1 LYDWYGNKS
10 QEVLENTVQ
19 NAQAPG
25 YTTTANNF
33 LYQYYSGLLKYNKA
47 FGLHNF
53 SATAGIEA
61 NKWQGEWLSASRVNF
76 TNLGVQD
83 LNAAD
88 PTTLGNGGGKQQNG
102 TYSYLARVNYNYAEK
117 YLLELVGRDDGASNF
132 APGYKFIKYGGGS
145 LGWVFT
151 KEDFLKSITSVVD
164 FGKIRASY
172 GFVGNKVGVGN
183 YNYLAAVNNGT
194 IVLGSPAALT
204 PTSSLA
210 NNDIFSNTTTWEG
223 VSQKNIGADLQFLN
237 NRLTATFDYFV
248 KDNNKMLEHIN
259 YPSLLGGTAPLTNS
273 GELTVKGWE
282 AVVSWKDHK
291 GDFFYHVAF
300 NMGNNH
306 TMLKRLINADTYGP
320 GTNNVNGYPLNSWFL
335 YKTAGYF
342 QSQAEVDAYY
352 AKYGAG
358 GGDLNSVP
366 ALNSGKALRPGDT
379 KRVDLNGDGVI
390 TTAGGNIKGNT
401 SDLKFMGDADPHYV
415 FGVNLGGSWKGF
427 DLDAFFQGVGKQ
439 LIMRSGFLAY
449 PFATIYTNQPT
460 GFIGKTWTTT
470 HTDAPF
476 PRLTVDQN
484 RANWDYQNND
494 FMLQNSRYIR
504 LKSLVVGYTLP
515 KSITQRVKLERVRI
529 YFSGNDLWEKTS
541 IKDGYDPEMGE
552 ASQNVGYPFYRTWS
566 FGLNVGF

>member
-1 LYDWYGNKS
+1 
-10 QEVLENTVQ
+10 
-19 NAQAPG
+19 
-25 YTTTANNF
+25 
-33 LYQYYSGLLKYNKA
+33 
-47 FGLHNF
+47 
-53 SATAGIEA
+53 
-61 NKWQGEWLSASRVNF
+61 
-76 TNLGVQD
+76 
-83 LNAAD
+83 
-88 PTTLGNGGGKQQNG
+88 
-102 TYSYLARVNYNYAEK
+102 
-117 YLLELVGRDDGASNF
+117 
-132 APGYKFIKYGGGS
+132 
-145 LGWVFT
+145 
-151 KEDFLKSITSVVD
+151 
-164 FGKIRASY
+164 
-172 GFVGNKVGVGN
+172 
-183 YNYLAAVNNGT
+183 
-194 IVLGSPAALT
+194 
-204 PTSSLA
+204 
-210 NNDIFSNTTTWEG
+210 
-223 VSQKNIGADLQFLN
+223 
-237 NRLTATFDYFV
+237 
-248 KDNNKMLEHIN
+248 
-259 YPSLLGGTAPLTNS
+259 
-273 GELTVKGWE
+273 
-282 AVVSWKDHK
+282 
-291 GDFFYHVAF
+291 
-300 NMGNNH
+300 
-306 TMLKRLINADTYGP
+306 MLKRLINADTYGP